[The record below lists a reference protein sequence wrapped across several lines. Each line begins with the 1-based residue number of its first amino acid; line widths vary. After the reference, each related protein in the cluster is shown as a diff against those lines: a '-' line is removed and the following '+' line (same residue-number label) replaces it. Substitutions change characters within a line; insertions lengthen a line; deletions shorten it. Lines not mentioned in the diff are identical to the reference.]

1 MANEGLGGA
10 FLLGVGGTI
19 LFYSLYVLLW
29 DGFHDNLSNPLLVI
43 LFLSFLGFLI
53 FGIGLWLIVQSGK
66 PDSKQ
71 TPS

>member
-29 DGFHDNLSNPLLVI
+29 DTIHDMSMPLLPM
-43 LFLSFLGFLI
+43 LFFSFIGFLI
-53 FGIGLWLIVQSGK
+53 FGIGLMLIVQSGK
-66 PDSKQ
+66 PETKQ
-71 TPS
+71 TLS